1 LYSKDKIFVLD
12 SRLEKDCVVLGK
24 INGCN
29 LLLLNNSLV
38 TWFVLVPEVEETE
51 LYELDK
57 ETQLNLLETVNN
69 ISKFIKS
76 EFKIDKLN
84 IATIGNIV
92 SQLHIHIIGRTK
104 SDFCWPG
111 VVWGA
116 DAKKSYSEKEI
127 KEIVTKLSE
136 KISGEF
142 VTN

>member
-1 LYSKDKIFVLD
+1 MEKFILD
-12 SRLEKDCVVLGK
+12 SRLEKDCVALGK
-24 INGCN
+24 INGFI

-38 TWFVLVPEVEETE
+38 TWFILVPEVEETE

-69 ISKFIKS
+69 ISKFIKI
-76 EFKIDKLN
+76 EFKVDKLN
-84 IATIGNIV
+84 VAAIGNIV
-92 SQLHIHIIGRTK
+92 RQLHIHIVGRTE

-116 DAKKSYSEKEI
+116 EDKKRYSKKEI

-136 KISGEF
+136 KINGDF
-142 VTN
+142 VMA

>member
-1 LYSKDKIFVLD
+1 MEKFDLD
-12 SRLEKDCVVLGK
+12 SRLKKDCVVLGK
-24 INGCN
+24 INGII

-38 TWFVLVPEVEETE
+38 PWFILVPEVEETE

-69 ISKFIKS
+69 ISKFIKT
-76 EFKIDKLN
+76 EFEIDKLN
-84 IATIGNIV
+84 VAAIGNIV
-92 SQLHIHIIGRTK
+92 KQLHIHIVGRTE

-116 DAKKSYSEKEI
+116 DGKKSYSEKEI

-136 KISGEF
+136 KINGNF
-142 VTN
+142 VMVD